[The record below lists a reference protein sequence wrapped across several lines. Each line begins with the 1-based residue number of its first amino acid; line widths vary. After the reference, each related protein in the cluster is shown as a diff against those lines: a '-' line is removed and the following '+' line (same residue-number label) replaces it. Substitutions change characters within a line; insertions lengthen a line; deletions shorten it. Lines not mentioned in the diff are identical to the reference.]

1 MIWISYEK
9 LFDTVPP
16 GSCILLDD
24 GAIELRVES
33 ADRTNGTIECTVL
46 NAGSLGNK
54 KGVNMPG
61 LAVDLPAMS
70 AKDKLDIKYSTGYS
84 L

>member
-1 MIWISYEK
+1 LIWISYDK
-9 LFDTVPP
+9 IFDTVPV
-16 GSCILLDD
+16 GACILLDD

-33 ADRTNGTIECTVL
+33 ADRVAKTIECTVL

-61 LAVDLPAMS
+61 LKVDLPAMS
-70 AKDKLDIKYSTGYS
+70 DKDKRDIK
-84 L
+84 